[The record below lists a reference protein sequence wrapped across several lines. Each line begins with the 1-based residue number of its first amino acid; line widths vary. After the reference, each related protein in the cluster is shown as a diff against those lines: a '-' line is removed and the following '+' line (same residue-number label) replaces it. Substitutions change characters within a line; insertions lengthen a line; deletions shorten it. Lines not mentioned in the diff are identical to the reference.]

1 MRPTSRL
8 RQLIDQPG
16 LIVAP
21 GAADALVGKLIA
33 EAGFLCVYITGA
45 GIANTQLGVPD
56 IGLTTMSEVVEQ
68 AGRIAQAVSI
78 PCIADADTGYGN
90 PINVMRTVRAY
101 ERAGLAGLHLEDQ
114 VMPKRCGHFSGKQ
127 VVPLEEMVKK
137 LEAAVAARTDADFV
151 IVARTDARAIN
162 GMDDAIARAKAYRA
176 AGADMIFLEAP
187 QSVEELRR
195 VPREVDAPLWANMV
209 EGGKTPLLPAS
220 ELEAMGYK
228 LVIHANSLMRVA
240 AKAVQ
245 DALAVLKR
253 DGWTKNLLDRMIS
266 WEERQRIVGL
276 PAYEELER
284 RFLQY

>member
-1 MRPTSRL
+1 MRPTTRL
-8 RQLIDQPG
+8 RQLIAQPG
-16 LIVAP
+16 IIIAP
-21 GAADALVGKLIA
+21 GAADALVARLV
-33 EAGFLCVYITGA
+33 EQAGFPCVYITGA

-56 IGLTTMSEVVEQ
+56 IGLTTMTEVVEQ

-90 PINVMRTVRAY
+90 PINVIRTVRAY

-137 LEAAVAARTDADFV
+137 IEAAVWARTDPDFV
-151 IVARTDARAIN
+151 IVARTDARAVN
-162 GMDDAIARAKAYRA
+162 GLDDAIARAKAYRA
-176 AGADMIFLEAP
+176 AGADMIFVEAP
-187 QSVEELRR
+187 QSVDELRR

-228 LVIHANSLMRVA
+228 LVIHANTLLRVA

-245 DALAVLKR
+245 EALAVLKR
-253 DGWTKNLLDRMIS
+253 DGWTKNLLDHMIA

-276 PAYEELER
+276 PAYEELEQ
-284 RFLQY
+284 RFLRY